1 MSNSFDPRP
10 DPLGDEERTVPA
22 SPEAEHA
29 IIGAALYDNEAY
41 QLVED
46 VLKGDHFY
54 EPLHGRIWDALV
66 SQIRRGHRAEPVA
79 ISEALKDD
87 EALAD
92 VGGLQFLAL
101 LVDKAPG
108 PQDAPHYANIV
119 AELAMRRAI
128 IKIGNRIAAE
138 AAASKTP
145 KSALEQVAGAEK
157 QLAELATS
165 GPQRSTF
172 ERIGPIYRR
181 QLLRSRGLNGLSPG
195 IPMGI
200 PSLDAMMGG
209 LRRATMNT
217 VAGRPGMGKSAF
229 GIMVALNLAQAG
241 VPVAYYSAEMPEEQ
255 VATRFG
261 CALIF
266 DRMAPVY
273 GGKTSNPT
281 YEDFEK
287 GELTELQWDNLEKGL
302 AMLEELPIFMDFT
315 RPTASHIT
323 ASTRR
328 LKRQCIKDGMGED
341 IVTILDHMLK
351 VKPEREGRSDPVADL
366 TQVSNDL
373 LEGAKSTNSA
383 LLNLMQLNRGI
394 ESRDD
399 KRPTLSDL
407 KQSGTIEED
416 SFSVSFL
423 LRHEYYNRPPED
435 DNDDKAWAKYKAIK
449 DRWARKV
456 LFILEKNRGGRGQQQ
471 LELFCDIGSNYMADL
486 KIENRDETG
495 RILFPT
501 GGGVYDSVDDEA
513 LQGMIRS

>member
-1 MSNSFDPRP
+1 MTDFDPRDFGAEDVDRAP
-10 DPLGDEERTVPA
+10 S

-29 IIGAALYDNEAY
+29 VIGAALYDNEAY

-46 VLKGDHFY
+46 VLKGEHFY
-54 EPLHGRIWDALV
+54 EPLHGRIWDQISKL
-66 SQIRRGHRAEPVA
+66 IRRGHRAEPVA
-79 ISEALKDD
+79 VMEALKDD
-87 EALAD
+87 AALSD
-92 VGGLQFLAL
+92 VGGHQFLGL

-108 PQDAPHYANIV
+108 PQEAPHYAHIV

-128 IKIGNRIAAE
+128 IAIGERIAAE

-145 KSALEQVAGAEK
+145 RTALEQVASAEK

-165 GPQRSTF
+165 GPQKSTF

-181 QLLRSRGLNGLSPG
+181 QLARSRGLNGLAPG
-195 IPMGI
+195 LPMGI
-200 PSLDAMMGG
+200 PSLDALMGG

-217 VAGRPGMGKSAF
+217 VAGRPGMGKSAL
-229 GIMVALNLAQAG
+229 GIIVALNMARAG
-241 VPVAYYSAEMPEEQ
+241 IPVAYYSPEMPEEQ

-261 CALIF
+261 CALVY
-266 DRMAPVY
+266 DRNAVVY
-273 GGKTSNPT
+273 SGKTSNPT

-287 GELTELQWDNLEKGL
+287 GELTELQWENLERGL
-302 AMLEELPIFMDFT
+302 AMLEELPIFMDFS

-328 LKRQCIKDGMGED
+328 LKRQCIKDGLGED
-341 IVTILDHMLK
+341 VVSILDHMLK

-373 LEGAKSTNSA
+373 LEGAKSTNTA

-394 ESRDD
+394 EGRED

-449 DRWARKV
+449 DRWSRK
-456 LFILEKNRGGRGQQQ
+456 LLWILEKNRGGRGQQQ
-471 LELFCDIGSNYMADL
+471 LELFCDIGSNYISDL
-486 KIENRDETG
+486 KMENRDETG

-501 GGGVYDSVDDEA
+501 GGDVFAPMGEGDYE
-513 LQGMIRS
+513 GMIR